1 MIKSIIR
8 LKLTN
13 DICKSAGYSENKE
26 KFKNEFFNTVKKVL
40 PNFFYLNRRKP
51 PYFQLSYTNNIR
63 YVDLVIYCDN
73 IDFDNGIKNNEYL
86 IEENLPVKAEEH
98 KLEHYI
104 LQYYLLYFRQLGF
117 NIEEKDLCLVRKNI
131 TIREMR

>member
-8 LKLTN
+8 LRLTD
-13 DICKSAGYSENKE
+13 DICKSAGYNENQE
-26 KFKNEFFNTVKKVL
+26 KFKKEFFNTVKKVL

-63 YVDLVIYCDN
+63 YIDLVVCCDD
-73 IDFDNGIKNNEYL
+73 IDFDNGIKNNDYL
-86 IEENLPVKAEEH
+86 IEENLPVKTEEH
-98 KLEHYI
+98 KLEPYI

-117 NIEEKDLCLVRKNI
+117 NIEEKDLSLIRKVFRRN
-131 TIREMR
+131 E